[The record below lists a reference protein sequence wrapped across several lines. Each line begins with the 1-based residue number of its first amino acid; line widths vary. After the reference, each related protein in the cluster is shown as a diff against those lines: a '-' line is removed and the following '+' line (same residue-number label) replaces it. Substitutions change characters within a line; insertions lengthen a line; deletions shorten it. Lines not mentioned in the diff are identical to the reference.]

1 MIHDIANYIEIKK
14 NIKQL
19 DRVYFTLAI
28 EECLKFKDW
37 NLEGFLIDK
46 HKHSLKNI
54 MLIKIKAQQ
63 FPLEINNESINLLDD
78 SIQEPMRKLKSL
90 MELCDSDRQFT
101 EHLIKSLKHVISS
114 KYYLDLMSLNEFKSL
129 YLNGHAHALY
139 EKTVIEARIDNHE
152 EPSKKIIKV

>member
-78 SIQEPMRKLKSL
+78 SIQEPMRKLKS
-90 MELCDSDRQFT
+90 
-101 EHLIKSLKHVISS
+101 
-114 KYYLDLMSLNEFKSL
+114 
-129 YLNGHAHALY
+129 
-139 EKTVIEARIDNHE
+139 
-152 EPSKKIIKV
+152 

>member
-54 MLIKIKAQQ
+54 MYAKPVTPRQSGQSAFNINSYIRQKVQLLI
-63 FPLEINNESINLLDD
+63 NYS
-78 SIQEPMRKLKSL
+78 
-90 MELCDSDRQFT
+90 
-101 EHLIKSLKHVISS
+101 
-114 KYYLDLMSLNEFKSL
+114 
-129 YLNGHAHALY
+129 
-139 EKTVIEARIDNHE
+139 
-152 EPSKKIIKV
+152 